1 MFVFV
6 RALGFL
12 RLNLTELC
20 ANYFVILHRRLSAVY
35 CLRAKCLWMDKR
47 TSQKLNLRGPP
58 IIRGLKMCDDLMHFL
73 YCLMLPGHEKSP

>member
-20 ANYFVILHRRLSAVY
+20 ANYFVILHRRLSAVIY
-35 CLRAKCLWMDKR
+35 ELNVDGWTTDAE
-47 TSQKLNLRGPP
+47 QKD
-58 IIRGLKMCDDLMHFL
+58 ITKA
-73 YCLMLPGHEKSP
+73 